1 MKDKLEKFILENREE
16 FDIHEPRNEVWGKI
30 ERNIRPKKSVNWRMA
45 IGRAAA
51 VILIFAASYMVHD
64 ILENRSSKITRSK
77 TRKEKEL
84 IIPELRE
91 AEIYYSN
98 LISEKL
104 LEIKPMFSEDPKLEE
119 EIIYDLNQL
128 DSIYE
133 ELKNDL
139 RDNISNQEV
148 IEAMIQNYRL
158 RLSILEDVLSQLKPE
173 EDDNNTKYNS
183 YDM

>member
-1 MKDKLEKFILENREE
+1 MKDKLEKFILKNREE
-16 FDIHEPRNEVWGKI
+16 FDIHEPGQDIWGKI
-30 ERNIRPKKSVNWRMA
+30 ERNIRPRRTLNWRLVM
-45 IGRAAA
+45 GRAAA

-64 ILENRSSKITRSK
+64 ILDNGNRDVTRNRA
-77 TRKEKEL
+77 RKEKEL

-91 AEIYYSN
+91 AEVYYSN
-98 LISEKL
+98 LINEKL
-104 LEIKPMFSEDPKLEE
+104 QEIKPMFSKDPMLEE
-119 EIIYDLNQL
+119 EISYDLNQL
-128 DSIYE
+128 DSIYDD
-133 ELKNDL
+133 LKNDL
-139 RDNISNQEV
+139 RDNIANQEV

>member
-16 FDIHEPRNEVWGKI
+16 FDIHEPGQEIWGKI
-30 ERNIRPKKSVNWRMA
+30 EKNIRPRRTLNWRIV

-64 ILENRSSKITRSK
+64 ILDNRNREVAHSR

-91 AEIYYSN
+91 AEVYYSN
-98 LISEKL
+98 LINEKL
-104 LEIKPMFSEDPKLEE
+104 QEIKPMFSEDPMLEE
-119 EIIYDLNQL
+119 EIRYDLNQL

-139 RDNISNQEV
+139 RDNIANQEV

-158 RLSILEDVLSQLKPE
+158 RLSILEDVMSQLKPE